1 MSSSFDILEQ
11 QSDPGKKI
19 TVALERLS
27 EAFRVLL
34 WQESRKNGLSPIQIQ
49 ILVFL
54 LFHSADKCKV
64 GYLASEFNMTKATV
78 SDSIKVLFQKGLI
91 EKITD
96 GTDTRSFSIL
106 LTESG
111 KVVAGEASLFT
122 NPIENAVASLPA
134 YTQDILLV
142 SLMSVIDKL
151 NVAQVITV
159 QRMCKTCRFFDNR
172 GEQFFCKLLNKPLE
186 IRDLRVDCPEHELV

>member
-11 QSDPGKKI
+11 QSDPAKKI

-64 GYLASEFNMTKATV
+64 GYLASEFNMTKATI
-78 SDSIKVLFQKGLI
+78 SDSIKILFQKELI
-91 EKITD
+91 EKVTD
-96 GTDTRSFSIL
+96 GADTRSFSIL

-111 KVVAGEASLFT
+111 KVVAGEASFFT
-122 NPIENAVASLPA
+122 RPIENAVANLPA

-142 SLMSVIDKL
+142 SLMSMIEKL
-151 NVAQVITV
+151 NVDQVITV
-159 QRMCKTCRFFDNR
+159 QRMCKTCRFFDSR